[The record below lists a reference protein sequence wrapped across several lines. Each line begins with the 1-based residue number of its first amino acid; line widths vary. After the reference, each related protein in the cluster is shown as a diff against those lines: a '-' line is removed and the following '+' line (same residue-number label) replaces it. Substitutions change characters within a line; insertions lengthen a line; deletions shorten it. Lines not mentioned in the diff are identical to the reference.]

1 MGFLRPA
8 GKGWQSKRE
17 PTCSKM
23 PGRRPRKCRCCKELF
38 TPDPRVGVRQKYCSK
53 RECRAASKAARQK
66 RWRQKPNNRDYF
78 SGPVHV
84 ERVRRWRKANPG
96 YWKRERRNRPDA
108 LQDAV
113 DSQVPDNQK
122 ERAKKGPT
130 ALQDAVVLQKP
141 VFVGLI
147 SSLIDSTLQDD
158 IVGATR
164 RYQQRGLEILGER
177 PGRET
182 ANRKVI

>member
-1 MGFLRPA
+1 M
-8 GKGWQSKRE
+8 
-17 PTCSKM
+17 
-23 PGRRPRKCRCCKELF
+23 
-38 TPDPRVGVRQKYCSK
+38 
-53 RECRAASKAARQK
+53 
-66 RWRQKPNNRDYF
+66 
-78 SGPVHV
+78 

-96 YWKRERRNRPDA
+96 YWKRERRDRRGA
-108 LQDAV
+108 LQHAV
-113 DSQVPDNQK
+113 DSQVPENQK
-122 ERAKKGPT
+122 ERSQKGPT

-141 VFVGLI
+141 VVVGLI
-147 SSLIDSTLQDD
+147 SILIDSTLQVD